1 MRSSRVRK
9 TNANSVW
16 DSLVSSHSSLALPSL
31 TSLHMAIPVAI
42 ISLLWTA
49 PNVRQTFGD
58 KFVDAVVEANP
69 EAVIY
74 DTRKHGKPDMVKLTC
89 AFTVSLAL
97 VSLD

>member
-1 MRSSRVRK
+1 MWFASFLLF
-9 TNANSVW
+9 
-16 DSLVSSHSSLALPSL
+16 SLPHYFL
-31 TSLHMAIPVAI
+31 TSLHNII

-89 AFTVSLAL
+89 TFTIPLTPI
-97 VSLD
+97 SLD